1 MFCVKCGVKIKET
14 DRFCPQCGAKNEN
27 YMDRSFTAQ
36 LKSMPKEERKST
48 VEDILSKTG
57 NTLELPPESPPDK
70 KKRLQTLSKIIKN
83 TTSCPLIFIISIPA

>member
-57 NTLELPPESPPDK
+57 NSLELPPESPPDK
-70 KKRLQTLSKIIKN
+70 KKRFKIIQCK
-83 TTSCPLIFIISIPA
+83 